1 MQSLQASLRRASV
14 QLGRSTAV
22 AGRAQLGR
30 ANPAGA
36 DCRKAQKSAALAHNE
51 PIALTYAPS
60 HLR

>member
-14 QLGRSTAV
+14 QFDRSTAV
-22 AGRAQLGR
+22 AGRAQLAR
-30 ANPAGA
+30 AKPAGT
-36 DCRKAQKSAALAHNE
+36 DCRTVQKSAALAHTE